1 VPAGDE
7 RRELDSRDPPMNFY
21 DDCDTSVSDS
31 ALARVLARPAAAPRL
46 IALAELAVF
55 GEPLLDE
62 VVDGRMERIQA
73 TQLLTLELGKRC
85 INTRNSRR
93 HWRSFEDMPTCPTS
107 GYKVREVRIKPKFFL
122 RMTRATHLAT
132 RRKIGDV
139 VAACYALF
147 MTRIVAVANQKG
159 GVGKTTTAI
168 NVAASIASRG
178 YRVLLVDFDPQGN
191 ASSGVG
197 YPRDKVE
204 LTVYD
209 ALVGDVRLEDVIR
222 PTDITTLFVAPAT
235 TDLVGA
241 EIELIGAESR
251 ERFLANALAPV
262 AAQYDYVI
270 LDCPPSLGILTLNA
284 LVAADGV
291 LVPMQA
297 EYFALEGLSALT
309 ATIEKVRA
317 AYNPH
322 LKIDGVL
329 FTMFDGRM
337 NLATQVRAEVTK
349 YFGDSVL
356 ETTIPRNVRLSEA
369 PSHGKPVLLYDLR
382 CPGTKSYLA
391 VADEFLDRTLIV
403 GASKGDSVA

>member
-1 VPAGDE
+1 MSYICVQSTRVRSEGP
-7 RRELDSRDPPMNFY
+7 NF
-21 DDCDTSVSDS
+21 CFVI
-31 ALARVLARPAAAPRL
+31 V
-46 IALAELAVF
+46 
-55 GEPLLDE
+55 
-62 VVDGRMERIQA
+62 
-73 TQLLTLELGKRC
+73 
-85 INTRNSRR
+85 
-93 HWRSFEDMPTCPTS
+93 
-107 GYKVREVRIKPKFFL
+107 
-122 RMTRATHLAT
+122 
-132 RRKIGDV
+132 
-139 VAACYALF
+139 ACYRLT
-147 MTRIVAVANQKG
+147 MSRIVAVANQKG

-168 NVAASIASRG
+168 NLAASIASRG

-209 ALVGDVRLEDVIR
+209 ALVGEVSLEDVIR

-241 EIELIGAESR
+241 EIELIGAEHR
-251 ERFLANALAPV
+251 ERYLANALAPI
-262 AAQYDYVI
+262 ASHYDYVI
-270 LDCPPSLGILTLNA
+270 IDCPPSLGILTLNA

-291 LVPMQA
+291 VVPMQA

-309 ATIEKVRA
+309 ATIEKVKA

-322 LKIDGVL
+322 LKIDGVI

-337 NLATQVRAEVTK
+337 NLANQVRAEVTK
-349 YFGDSVL
+349 HFGETVL

-369 PSHGKPVLLYDLR
+369 PSYGKPVMLYDLR

-391 VADEFLDRTLIV
+391 VADEFLDRTLV
-403 GASKGDSVA
+403 LGTSKGQPAA